1 MNVRTAGKQ
10 LKIWNRSMNKFSHIL
25 KAFPNLLN
33 LNVLL
38 ALRNLL
44 HRFFKHALCMFVLS
58 TSHVFIS
65 QLRIIQT
72 TYDYNTYNISSIFL
86 EYFYITVFIKI
97 LHAAWLDAHIC
108 YSLYRTN
115 FSTMFNISISW
126 IDEFIKILHFS
137 CFNVDI

>member
-1 MNVRTAGKQ
+1 
-10 LKIWNRSMNKFSHIL
+10 MNKFSHIL

-72 TYDYNTYNISSIFL
+72 TYDYNTYNIPYFLNIFISLYLLKFYMLHDSTHISVIPCIEPIFQLCLIFL
-86 EYFYITVFIKI
+86 YHELMNLLKFCISRV
-97 LHAAWLDAHIC
+97 
-108 YSLYRTN
+108 
-115 FSTMFNISISW
+115 ST
-126 IDEFIKILHFS
+126 
-137 CFNVDI
+137 